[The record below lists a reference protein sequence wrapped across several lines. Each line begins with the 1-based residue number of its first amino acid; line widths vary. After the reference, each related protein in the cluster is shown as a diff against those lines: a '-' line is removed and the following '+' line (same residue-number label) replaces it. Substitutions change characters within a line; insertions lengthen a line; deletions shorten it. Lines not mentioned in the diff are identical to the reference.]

1 MKLFAALALAVVLVW
16 PAMGGT
22 MEENNK
28 KIVRDFYEMAVN
40 QHKPALAAK
49 MYIGERYIQH
59 HPGVP
64 NGAEA
69 FYGYFETFFK
79 EYPQY
84 RVEIKRVIAEGDL
97 VVLHLHGRKDDQDR
111 GRAIVDIFRL
121 ENGKIV
127 EHWDV
132 IQDVPERTANSNTM
146 F

>member
-1 MKLFAALALAVVLVW
+1 MKILATLAVIVIFTWMVL
-16 PAMGGT
+16 GGNV
-22 MEENNK
+22 EENNK
-28 KIVRDFYEMAVN
+28 KIVRDFYEMAFN
-40 QHKPALAAK
+40 QHRPVEAAK
-49 MYIGERYIQH
+49 TYIGDHYIQH

-69 FYGYFETFFK
+69 FYRYFESFFK
-79 EYPQY
+79 EHPQY

-121 ENGKIV
+121 KNRKIV

-132 IQDVPERTANSNTM
+132 IQDVPEKTGNSNTM